1 MALTAKVLGVCNPLI
16 AIARSARASWS
27 RSSLLVCVMLRV
39 WLRRVWMVVC
49 VIKQLWGCALFFLSF
64 IIESSL
70 DDLRTCAN
78 DSDGRNH

>member
-1 MALTAKVLGVCNPLI
+1 MQPLNCYCAFCTRVLISEFPPCVC
-16 AIARSARASWS
+16 
-27 RSSLLVCVMLRV
+27 LRV

-78 DSDGRNH
+78 DSDSRDD